1 MSTPKGD
8 ETSTKENNME
18 YKEFKPIII
27 AIIAMIAMLGAL
39 CIATPAMAEGEGLP
53 EVSDQIMI
61 NTSAKDIQDFDMIE
75 IDPDPL
81 AYNES
86 LNNSSADLEACD
98 SAISGEIVGVT
109 ITPTRLVSN
118 QYVTYTVSVKNTGD
132 HGDTET
138 FSWIRTMGSP
148 GDREYTFELY
158 WDRVW
163 YEGGNVLL
171 DTVIVDRYCFAAGLP
186 DIYEP
191 DDDSS
196 YATDIDTNGE
206 AQYHDF
212 HDSGDGDWVTFFVEL
227 GDVCTIG
234 SKITHTC
241 ARSGYQYAKVR
252 QYSSDVYGETTSYS
266 ISVSHIRGHSPFAIG
281 GHVYL
286 DTATVSGADVTVT
299 NLNTIESLTT
309 TTDSNGVYVVNLCNL
324 PGGHSTGDT
333 IQVTATYYGMTGTNS
348 APRSESLGDTL
359 QIIDVTIAQAVQI
372 RAEAGGDL
380 PPSIPVGETFTVL
393 ITEDGSPVGAGT
405 SVVFQIP
412 HDTGDP
418 VCLSTDDD
426 GKVTYEPLIE
436 GTLGIR
442 VLDGTGTLVAIAMMT
457 VGAPSGPIVSIS
469 DGNADTG
476 ATTTVTI
483 TADNVTD
490 LANFDITVT
499 YDSAV
504 VKVTVAEN
512 NAAFGSS
519 MNNLDGASTGTV
531 RLTSLNTGTTGQTG
545 DGVLLSTLTLE
556 ALGTAAQTSA
566 LTLTVNSL
574 MDSSEGDITATVDNG
589 VFTVSEVP
597 SGPVVTIS
605 DGSADTGATT
615 TVTVTADAVTDLA
628 NFDITVTYD
637 PAVVK
642 VTAAENN
649 AAFGSSI
656 NNLEGAST
664 GTVGLMS
671 LNIGSGQTGD
681 GVLLSTLTLEALGT
695 AAQTSALTLTINSLM
710 DPSDGRCNISGK
722 ACGWNVRI

>member
-1 MSTPKGD
+1 M
-8 ETSTKENNME
+8 TSGFERW
-18 YKEFKPIII
+18 I
-27 AIIAMIAMLGAL
+27 
-39 CIATPAMAEGEGLP
+39 
-53 EVSDQIMI
+53 
-61 NTSAKDIQDFDMIE
+61 
-75 IDPDPL
+75 
-81 AYNES
+81 
-86 LNNSSADLEACD
+86 
-98 SAISGEIVGVT
+98 
-109 ITPTRLVSN
+109 
-118 QYVTYTVSVKNTGD
+118 D

-227 GDVCTIG
+227 GDVCTIETTVIGDRADTYLMFCYYDGGAWHYIYDDDGGVGHG

-348 APRSESLGDTL
+348 APRSENLGDTL
-359 QIIDVTIAQAVQI
+359 QIIDV
-372 RAEAGGDL
+372 
-380 PPSIPVGETFTVL
+380 SIPVGETFTVL

-426 GKVTYEPLIE
+426 GKVTYKPLIE

-519 MNNLDGASTGTV
+519 MNNLDGASTG
-531 RLTSLNTGTTGQTG
+531 G

-649 AAFGSSI
+649 AA
-656 NNLEGAST
+656 LQLRR
-664 GTVGLMS
+664 VH
-671 LNIGSGQTGD
+671 
-681 GVLLSTLTLEALGT
+681 
-695 AAQTSALTLTINSLM
+695 
-710 DPSDGRCNISGK
+710 
-722 ACGWNVRI
+722 